1 MTQFRNNENID
12 VTQNT
17 PREFKEESEIS
28 LTADTLGIIG
38 TSLKGPAFVPHTFQE
53 FEKSDDILNTYE
65 NVFGSP
71 LDMHH
76 PDLSPLS
83 AQEWFNQ
90 GGDQLSFTRVLGIGK
105 TGIPNSEG
113 IVEGSGFIVGGNVVS
128 GSINEGYSGYNK
140 FATAGGS
147 PGKTNFI
154 GGHYKNKQYTGTENG
169 VIKIAPFNDYL
180 EQIGEN
186 QNSVSLITDV
196 LFCPQ
201 GTKILL
207 QKDNTQNGL
216 QSLVRLRENIVLQSF
231 NDATLSLNTNIQ
243 YPFLF
248 VKGLGNK
255 DFNILKDYKRIRS
268 VKKREFRESYIN
280 NDLRY
285 FLDKG
290 NLRYANFSLNFL
302 DNLSFESNKNF
313 IFNGSSNSIS
323 YEDFQSSYKSAS
335 TSWIVSQPTNRENIS
350 DNRVNMHNSCVKL
363 FKFHAIDDGEIGNR
377 YRIRITPKKLGNI
390 KTEDWSIF
398 DVAVWEYNKK
408 ENTFIELFKFT
419 DLNLDPDSENYIGLV
434 FGTEKTYFDFNKNK
448 VITSG
453 RYKQTNNH
461 LIVEINE
468 KIEFKDINSYELMPS
483 GFMPYPRINTSGVTN
498 PEGYSV
504 LQKPVDYVWNILI
517 EKEDKLIK
525 EKYWGVLFDNI
536 STKEIDKTIL
546 GNVYKF
552 KLIKKIK
559 ENKKYFRNYYWYTKY
574 FQDNYLDKSKNVWV
588 RDLEDNN
595 IDLTNSFFHL
605 EKIMYIP
612 AGINN
617 PVQKNWETALY
628 RRDGKQISSI
638 SSLQNLNSEYQYV
651 DIDKLLKSE
660 DENNSIHSEFLAFD
674 FFTCGGFDGVNILDN
689 DKRLISQTAL
699 VKELEDENLDNQIE
713 GPTYSS
719 YKKAHDIMLD
729 DSNAEFDILSIPSV
743 GHHYLNKK
751 ISVEAN
757 EKARYITV
765 LNSPEYSNH
774 SDNPDDPNI
783 PTKVGIIKDYNHFF
797 IEPGESDID
806 LKFKTKQNIGKYI
819 DSGTITSLE
828 NIRQNYYNN
837 RYTLNV
843 LNTAEGFFDNDLYE
857 DKRFVVMPAFIA
869 IKSFASGIASGPVD
883 DINGF
888 NFSTIE
894 IKGVINNSLSSTD
907 TDEFSKLI
915 RLSLKPET
923 NANFIVPKNI
933 FNDFNII
940 KLNSGNTSLLSRN
953 SLSRIAHNTRIVLNI
968 KKNIKYLLYENDL
981 LFNNNSRLININS
994 LLNFSLNT
1002 LLQSYVDIGVIKDF
1016 FVKINTGTS
1025 NKEKEDALNY
1035 ILRSRIGISL
1045 FGKSDENI
1053 TVISLN
1059 EILNSTQ
1066 NNLTEIEPI
1075 DIMIPSI

>member
-1 MTQFRNNENID
+1 MSQFRNDENID
-12 VTQNT
+12 ANQSSS
-17 PREFKEESEIS
+17 REFKEENEIS
-28 LTADTLGIIG
+28 LTDDTLGLIG

-53 FEKSDDILNTYE
+53 FGKSDDVLNTYE

-71 LDMHH
+71 LDMDH

-90 GGDQLSFTRVLGIGK
+90 GGEQLAFTRVLGIGK
-105 TGIPNSEG
+105 TGIPNNEG

-128 GSINEGYSGYNK
+128 GSINEGYSEYNK

-147 PGKTNFI
+147 NGKTNFI
-154 GGHYKNKQYTGTENG
+154 GGHYKNKQYTGIENG
-169 VIKIAPFNDYL
+169 VTKIAPFNDYL
-180 EQIGEN
+180 EQIGES
-186 QNSVSLITDV
+186 QSSVSLITDV

-231 NDATLSLNTNIQ
+231 SDATLSFNTNIQ
-243 YPFLF
+243 YPYLF
-248 VKGLGNK
+248 IKGLGNK
-255 DFNILKDYKRIRS
+255 DFNVLKDYKRIRY

-280 NDLRY
+280 NDLSY

-350 DNRVNMHNSCVKL
+350 DNRVNMHNNCVKL
-363 FKFHAIDDGEIGNR
+363 FKFHAIDDGEISNR
-377 YRIRITPKKLGNI
+377 YRIRITPKKLGNV

-408 ENTFIELFKFT
+408 ENTFIDLFKFT
-419 DLNLDPDSENYIGLV
+419 DLNLDPDSESYIGLV
-434 FGTEKTYFDFNKNK
+434 FGTQKTYFDFNENE

-468 KIEFKDINSYELMPS
+468 KIEFKDVKSYELMPS
-483 GFMPYPRINTSGVTN
+483 GFMPYPRINTSGITN
-498 PEGYSV
+498 PENYNV

-517 EKEDKLIK
+517 GKEDKLIK

-536 STKEIDKTIL
+536 STEQIDKTIL
-546 GNVYKF
+546 NNVYKF
-552 KLIKKIK
+552 KLIKKEK
-559 ENKKYFRNYYWYTKY
+559 SNNFRNYYWYTKY
-574 FQDNYLDKSKNVWV
+574 FQDNYLVKSKNVWV
-588 RDLEDNN
+588 RDLEDNDS
-595 IDLTNSFFHL
+595 DLTNSFFHL

-612 AGINN
+612 AEEDD
-617 PVQKNWETALY
+617 PVQKNWEIAMY
-628 RRDGKQISSI
+628 RRDGKKISDITSL
-638 SSLQNLNSEYQYV
+638 SSLKIQYKYV
-651 DIDKLLKSE
+651 NIDELLKSD
-660 DENNSIHSEFLAFD
+660 DENNSIHSEYLSFD

-689 DKRLISQTAL
+689 DKRLMSQTAL
-699 VKELEDENLDNQIE
+699 VKELEDENQNGQIE
-713 GPTYSS
+713 GPTYFT
-719 YKKAHDIMLD
+719 YKKAHDIMVD
-729 DSNAEFDILSIPSV
+729 DANSEFDILSIPTI

-751 ISVEAN
+751 ISTEAN
-757 EKARYITV
+757 KKGRYLTV

-774 SDNPDDPNI
+774 VDNTGINNI
-783 PTKVGIIKDYNHFF
+783 PTSAGIIKDYNHFY
-797 IEPGESDID
+797 IEPGESDVNER
-806 LKFKTKQNIGKYI
+806 FKTKPNIGKYI
-819 DSGTITSLE
+819 DSGTMTSLDSIK
-828 NIRQNYYNN
+828 NNYYDN

-843 LNTAEGFFDNDLYE
+843 LNTSEGFLDNELYE

-883 DINGF
+883 NVNSF
-888 NFSTIE
+888 NDSLIE
-894 IKGVINNSLSSTD
+894 VKRVINNSLNSPD
-907 TDEFSKLI
+907 TDEYSKLI
-915 RLSLKPET
+915 KFSLKSET
-923 NANFIVPKNI
+923 NANFVVSKSI
-933 FNDFNII
+933 FNDSNII
-940 KLNSGNTSLLSRN
+940 KLNSGNTSLITRN
-953 SLSRIAHNTRIVLNI
+953 SLSRFAHNTRIILNI
-968 KKNIKYLLYENDL
+968 KKNIKYMIFQNDL
-981 LFNNNSRLININS
+981 LFNNNAKVNNINT
-994 LLNFSLNT
+994 LLNFRLNT
-1002 LLQSYVDIGVIKDF
+1002 LLQSYVDLGIIRDF
-1016 FVKINTGTS
+1016 FVKLNTGTS
-1025 NKEKEDALNY
+1025 NKEKEDYLDY

-1045 FGKSDENI
+1045 FGKLDNNIIALSLDEI
-1053 TVISLN
+1053 I
-1059 EILNSTQ
+1059 NSTQ
-1066 NNLTEIEPI
+1066 NNLTEISSI